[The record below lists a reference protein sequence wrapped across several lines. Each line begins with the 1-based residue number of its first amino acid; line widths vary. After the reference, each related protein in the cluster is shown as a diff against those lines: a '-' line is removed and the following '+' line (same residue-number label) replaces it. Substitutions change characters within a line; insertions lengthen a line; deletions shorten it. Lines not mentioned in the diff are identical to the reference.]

1 MLKELTVKGEK
12 REVVVGSLLRRGICN
27 LEQNTAMDN
36 LANKIFSSLWD
47 RIESSVQSEQGED
60 GGLFSS
66 LQDWRCLKGTR
77 AFRLQN
83 DDCAISNSGPNLEY
97 ISSSPSS
104 TFESR
109 VVNYSSSSVSP
120 AGVNRTPSVRTD
132 VRGHRLGLQSNTFV
146 SSSSDISKTWD
157 QVCCDQPLR
166 NLSSGSQDTS
176 HATTGKYKHTAGAS
190 D

>member
-66 LQDWRCLKGTR
+66 LQ
-77 AFRLQN
+77 
-83 DDCAISNSGPNLEY
+83 
-97 ISSSPSS
+97 
-104 TFESR
+104 
-109 VVNYSSSSVSP
+109 
-120 AGVNRTPSVRTD
+120 
-132 VRGHRLGLQSNTFV
+132 
-146 SSSSDISKTWD
+146 
-157 QVCCDQPLR
+157 
-166 NLSSGSQDTS
+166 
-176 HATTGKYKHTAGAS
+176 GKYLITVCNLFVANKCFNQTGAA
-190 D
+190 